1 MNMSESL
8 TTCKDRVEYVLSYC
22 PGTRESDKKLW
33 LVYMHNFHGLGFVE
47 GYNSLVRIIMDEETP
62 SMETLRRI
70 RQKFQQKGLFLG
82 SNRAKQLEEAE
93 KVKNKLRDL

>member
-1 MNMSESL
+1 MKMSESL
-8 TTCKDRVEYVLSYC
+8 TTCKDRVEYVLSYY

-33 LVYMHNFHGLGFVE
+33 LVYMHNFHGLGLVN